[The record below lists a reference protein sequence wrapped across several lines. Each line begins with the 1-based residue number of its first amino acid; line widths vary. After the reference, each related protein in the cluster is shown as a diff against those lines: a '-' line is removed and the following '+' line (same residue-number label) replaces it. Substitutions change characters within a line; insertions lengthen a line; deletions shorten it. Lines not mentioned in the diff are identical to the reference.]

1 MIIVWRWKPLRRQK
15 LWSDEIQIKGQA
27 RDKVI
32 RISENAADPKQII
45 YEKVEKYQDAELF
58 IFLHRNKDHFD
69 NKDVK
74 KILTSIKQNGWAK
87 NKAKCF
93 LFSGGRDY
101 IYYGTQNEG
110 LLDQYGDFMVDL
122 DYKIVENGVAKYEEV
137 SVIEKNE
144 LLQEWE
150 VLPKHFN
157 KVWRYYQHEFKK
169 KIFDLHIELQSF
181 LVEISASHKNLDLF
195 PANYW
200 LEKLNE
206 RKLLLYRFRSFLDAY
221 NKSELDRLESG
232 LKNQRTKELSELKK
246 AERQNGVS
254 YIFDDCTTNLEAV
267 TGEKEPYLKLKKAL
281 SPVFAPK
288 TAAVK
293 QKMSL
298 NKINILFEALLCELK

>member
-15 LWSDEIQIKGQA
+15 FWSDEIQVKGQA
-27 RDKVI
+27 RDKVV
-32 RISENAADPKQII
+32 RISESAADPQQII

-74 KILTSIKQNGWAK
+74 KILAYIKQSGWAK
-87 NKAKCF
+87 DKVKCF

-110 LLDQYGDFMVDL
+110 LLDQHGNFMVDR
-122 DYKIVENGVAKYEEV
+122 DYRIIENGVTRYEEV

-181 LVEISASHKNLDLF
+181 LTEISASNKNLESL
-195 PANYW
+195 PGNYW
-200 LEKLNE
+200 LEKLKE
-206 RKLLLYRFRSFLDAY
+206 RKLLLYRLRSFLDAY
-221 NKSELDRLESG
+221 NKSELDRLEPG
-232 LKNQRTKELSELKK
+232 LKKRRTKELEKLK
-246 AERQNGVS
+246 EQESVRGIS
-254 YIFDDCTTNLEAV
+254 YVFDDCTTNLEAV
-267 TGEKEPYLKLKKAL
+267 DGAQVPYLALKIEL
-281 SPVFAPK
+281 MPVFASNTTNTTPK
-288 TAAVK
+288 I
-293 QKMSL
+293 SL
-298 NKINILFEALLCELK
+298 ERVYFLFEQLLMRLN